1 MKTYLLTGG
10 MGFIGYHLARRL
22 LAENKRVVIIDSMK
36 NYIPPEESLW
46 RFYSAYRGNDLL
58 KTGRDLKIP
67 LHIFQV
73 DCNDS
78 KKVTSLLDEFKPEV
92 ICHLAALSVAGI
104 CSDRP
109 SEARVNILDSALSML
124 EALKG
129 ITFPLERFI
138 YFSSSMVYGH
148 FLRDQKGEIIP
159 AEEDQKCDP
168 IDVYGTLK
176 LCGENLVKAYHIK
189 HGLPYTI
196 IRPSAVYGHTD
207 CNRRVTEIFISN
219 AMQGKEL
226 LIDNKG
232 THQLDFTYADDLVDG
247 VIRAVESSGSLN
259 GTFNISGG
267 RGRTLNELAEIV
279 CKLIPG
285 AAIKR
290 LNAAPFR
297 PNRGAQ
303 NISRARETFGF
314 SPRFDLETGM
324 TEYIKLFVNDFK
336 KYQPKKDRE

>member
-10 MGFIGYHLARRL
+10 MGFIGYHLAKRL
-22 LAENKRVVIIDSMK
+22 LTENKRVVIMDSMK

-46 RFYSAYRGNDLL
+46 GFYSAYRGKDLL
-58 KTGRDLKIP
+58 NTGRELNVP
-67 LHIFQV
+67 LHIFQM
-73 DCNDS
+73 DCNDQN
-78 KKVTSLLDEFKPEV
+78 KVIPLLDEYKPDV

-104 CSDRP
+104 CSERP
-109 SEARVNILDSALSML
+109 SDARVSILDSALSML
-124 EALKG
+124 EALKR
-129 ITFPLERFI
+129 TNLPLERFI

-176 LCGENLVKAYHIK
+176 LCGENLVKAYHLK

-219 AMQGKEL
+219 AMQGKDL

-232 THQLDFTYADDLVDG
+232 THQLDFTYADDLVEG
-247 VIRAVESSGSLN
+247 VVRAAESSGTLN
-259 GTFNISGG
+259 RTFNLSGG

-279 CKLIPG
+279 CSLIPG

-290 LNAAPFR
+290 VNAAPFR

-314 SPRFDLETGM
+314 SPSYDLETGM
-324 TEYIKLFVNDFK
+324 AKYIELFSSDFN
-336 KYQPKKDRE
+336 KYQPKNEKE